1 MAEHLATQPTYGL
14 SLIKKA
20 IHAAADNNLDEQL
33 ILERDLQR
41 LAGRSSDYREGVQAF
56 MQNAHHNIRAAKSAG
71 DGFDSAQSCAIFPF
85 SCRLATWSS

>member
-14 SLIKKA
+14 YPDQKA

-56 MQNAHHNIRAAKSAG
+56 MQNEHHNISG
-71 DGFDSAQSCAIFPF
+71 C
-85 SCRLATWSS
+85 